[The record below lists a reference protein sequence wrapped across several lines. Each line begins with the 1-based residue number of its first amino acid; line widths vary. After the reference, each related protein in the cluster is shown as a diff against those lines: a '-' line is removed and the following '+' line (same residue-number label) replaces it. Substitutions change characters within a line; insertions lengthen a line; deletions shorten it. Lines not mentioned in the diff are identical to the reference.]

1 MVICSVNL
9 PAAYDTSIKP
19 VKLFFISEDKK
30 LVSRE
35 LSSPKA
41 NVYKQFGVQNVY
53 ESSSLMKG
61 REKKD

>member
-1 MVICSVNL
+1 MVICSVKL

-30 LVSRE
+30 LVSRQ
-35 LSSPKA
+35 LSSLKA
-41 NVYKQFGVQNVY
+41 YVYKQFGVQNVY

>member
-35 LSSPKA
+35 LSSLKA
-41 NVYKQFGVQNVY
+41 NVYEN
-53 ESSSLMKG
+53 SSLMKG
-61 REKKD
+61 RERKD